1 MKIYTLPSGDEVHR
15 FDYNIVI
22 PFQGKRRVLST
33 SPYNGGYRTDLKR
46 VFNHDG
52 NPGVGCPSHMKAK
65 TYREHMMKTIQ
76 EIGLELEGTAGM
88 ETAAKMEN
96 AAIQTAAFEELAVTA
111 IVTGGIEVNGGRVGD
126 PATWIEN
133 SDVKPEYRLGTIN
146 IFLCINADLS
156 EGAMARA
163 LVTCTEAKTAAIQE
177 LLCPSHYSRGL
188 ATGSGTDSTIVV
200 ANMESPMYLTNAGKH
215 SKLGELIGRAVKPA
229 VKEALFK
236 QTGVGYEQQH
246 NAVRRLER
254 FGVSE
259 AGIFQR
265 YREKKKELDRP
276 SFSAL
281 LEEIERKSE
290 IVAGASFLAHA
301 IDQMDWGL
309 FKVKETMEAAS
320 RVLQGMG
327 RKEPL
332 PGEKV
337 YTEDEAVSAVMEGFE
352 TLMTELVEEAY
363 RAQHEGE

>member
-1 MKIYTLPSGDEVHR
+1 
-15 FDYNIVI
+15 
-22 PFQGKRRVLST
+22 
-33 SPYNGGYRTDLKR
+33 
-46 VFNHDG
+46 
-52 NPGVGCPSHMKAK
+52 
-65 TYREHMMKTIQ
+65 
-76 EIGLELEGTAGM
+76 
-88 ETAAKMEN
+88 
-96 AAIQTAAFEELAVTA
+96 
-111 IVTGGIEVNGGRVGD
+111 
-126 PATWIEN
+126 
-133 SDVKPEYRLGTIN
+133 
-146 IFLCINADLS
+146 
-156 EGAMARA
+156 
-163 LVTCTEAKTAAIQE
+163 
-177 LLCPSHYSRGL
+177 
-188 ATGSGTDSTIVV
+188 
-200 ANMESPMYLTNAGKH
+200 MYLTNAGKH

-259 AGIFQR
+259 VGIFQR
-265 YREKKKELDRP
+265 YREEKKELDRP

-352 TLMTELVEEAY
+352 TLMTKLVEEAY